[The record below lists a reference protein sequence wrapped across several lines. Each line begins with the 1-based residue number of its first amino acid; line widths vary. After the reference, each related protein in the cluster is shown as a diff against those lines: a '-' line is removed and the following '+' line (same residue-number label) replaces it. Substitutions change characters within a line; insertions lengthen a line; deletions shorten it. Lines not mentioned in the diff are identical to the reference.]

1 GPPYPDDLDAAPP
14 EQWRPAAP
22 ARQNPASAPRSG
34 GGPGNR
40 STGSATPPTAHPAAR
55 PEDPRTATGAA
66 APAPTANPAAPAAP
80 AAPQQ
85 DAPSAA
91 PAGADRNARLSFRER
106 HAAAIAAGR
115 KAPASAAAPQDSGVE
130 WDDSFVPSSDDEA
143 LEDSTLY
150 GRAAIERIL
159 GGMLIEER
167 DLHTG
172 E

>member
-1 GPPYPDDLDAAPP
+1 
-14 EQWRPAAP
+14 PAAP
-22 ARQNPASAPRSG
+22 R
-34 GGPGNR
+34 
-40 STGSATPPTAHPAAR
+40 
-55 PEDPRTATGAA
+55 
-66 APAPTANPAAPAAP
+66 
-80 AAPQQ
+80 Q

>member
-1 GPPYPDDLDAAPP
+1 MRDSPAAAGAAPRARQTALRSTPADAAPP
-14 EQWRPAAP
+14 AAP
-22 ARQNPASAPRSG
+22 R
-34 GGPGNR
+34 
-40 STGSATPPTAHPAAR
+40 
-55 PEDPRTATGAA
+55 DGAA
-66 APAPTANPAAPAAP
+66 E
-80 AAPQQ
+80 
-85 DAPSAA
+85 
-91 PAGADRNARLSFRER
+91 AGRRERLSFRER

-115 KAPASAAAPQDSGVE
+115 RAPDPSAAAERDGGVE